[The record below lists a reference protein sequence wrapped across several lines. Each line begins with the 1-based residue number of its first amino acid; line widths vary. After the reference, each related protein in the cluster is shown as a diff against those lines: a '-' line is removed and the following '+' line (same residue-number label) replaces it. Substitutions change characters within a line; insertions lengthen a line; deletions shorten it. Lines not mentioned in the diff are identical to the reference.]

1 MNSRILLIENRPG
14 RQKEYL
20 PKGQADVERFAEMKH
35 FLTYLSFKE
44 DLEKINENDFEFL
57 VQFKLIIIHRSA
69 LGELSNGSA
78 INRIITFCKDLHKDL
93 ILFSGG
99 ISSSIYTEDG
109 GRFLL
114 INSKDFYSENL
125 IPFFK
130 QYHEGKIQ
138 KLIQLKYGNNWRLT
152 YLLQLRE
159 YLALEKC
166 GEDYS
171 KEIMNI
177 KEDILNLDIGQDIN
191 EEITKLIQ
199 IA

>member
-1 MNSRILLIENRPG
+1 MNRKILLIENRPD

-20 PKGQADVERFAEMKH
+20 PNGHDDVERFAEMGH
-35 FLTYLSFKE
+35 FLAYLSFKE
-44 DLEKINENDFEFL
+44 DLEKINQNDLEFL
-57 VQFKLIIIHRSA
+57 TQFELIIIHRSA

-78 INRIITFCKDLHKDL
+78 VNRIITFCKEFDKDL

-99 ISSSIYTEDG
+99 ISSSIYTEEG

-138 KLIQLKYGNNWRLT
+138 KLIQLKYGKNWRLT

-159 YLALEKC
+159 YLALEKS
-166 GEDYS
+166 GENYS
-171 KEIMNI
+171 KEIINI
-177 KEDILNLDIGQDIN
+177 KEDILNLDNDQDIN
-191 EEITKLIQ
+191 QEITKLIQ